1 MIMLSSL
8 AALALGAAP
17 VQSQTPVQPQAT
29 AGQATAPAAAQTTP
43 TVPEKPVWKPK
54 PKSWTLTDTSKPV
67 AKLPAPTL

>member
-29 AGQATAPAAAQTTP
+29 TGQAMAAVAAQSTSTAPA
-43 TVPEKPVWKPK
+43 KPVWKPK
-54 PKSWTLTDTSKPV
+54 PKSWTVPDSWKPAAKPLTQ
-67 AKLPAPTL
+67 TL